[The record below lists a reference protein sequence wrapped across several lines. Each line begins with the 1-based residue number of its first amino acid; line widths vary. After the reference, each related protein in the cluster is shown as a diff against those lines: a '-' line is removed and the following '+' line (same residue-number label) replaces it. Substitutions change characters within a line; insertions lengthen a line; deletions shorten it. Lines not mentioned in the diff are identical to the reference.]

1 MYNTKILGKIIVVKL
16 VRICHLKIVFCFFIR
31 PFYLKSGRIGRLLA
45 IKTKKAENISITRLN
60 MSYSIFCFQIGLW
73 GDFLFSRKF
82 KSIQYRK
89 IPVFHLQNRTVKNEP
104 LKKQKSLEKSR
115 DLRTISFSSPFYGWG
130 DVKHLNSCILQSRQ
144 KRYFS
149 LF

>member
-89 IPVFHLQNRTVKNEP
+89 IPVFHLQNRTVKMSP
-104 LKKQKSLEKSR
+104 LKSKKN
-115 DLRTISFSSPFYGWG
+115 TSPIT
-130 DVKHLNSCILQSRQ
+130 CI
-144 KRYFS
+144 F
-149 LF
+149 FV